1 MVYQFNDELKSY
13 VSDHEDELAGMDTSI
28 ISDEFIK
35 AFIQSNPANQTKEK
49 LLPVLRLRKFD
60 LDIASLD
67 QNTLQIMVDCNYF
80 EFISERYD
88 SIYSVF
94 PDIAVKFIL
103 KNQNQ
108 YMMLRETIS
117 MTSNLFERLILSA
130 DFEKENRNKIF
141 SDYAETYITETVVRC
156 IKSLSLPMTKNIF
169 NSAWNSIDE
178 QKRKELLLDY
188 YKLLDADE
196 LQQRFEEL
204 GNDYEQFAKR
214 AYRHDVSLPLTTKN
228 EDFAKYLER
237 IGYITSYSIKE
248 EKEFDMKTRK
258 MKEQKVLKLRIKKVR

>member
-1 MVYQFNDELKSY
+1 
-13 VSDHEDELAGMDTSI
+13 
-28 ISDEFIK
+28 
-35 AFIQSNPANQTKEK
+35 
-49 LLPVLRLRKFD
+49 
-60 LDIASLD
+60 
-67 QNTLQIMVDCNYF
+67 
-80 EFISERYD
+80 
-88 SIYSVF
+88 
-94 PDIAVKFIL
+94 
-103 KNQNQ
+103 
-108 YMMLRETIS
+108 
-117 MTSNLFERLILSA
+117 
-130 DFEKENRNKIF
+130 
-141 SDYAETYITETVVRC
+141 
-156 IKSLSLPMTKNIF
+156 MTKNIF